1 MTTRSRRRKEAG
13 DADNQSDRL
22 LTSAATIFITG
33 TDTGVGKTF
42 VTAALVRALRKAG
55 VHAGA
60 VKPFATGSRDDA
72 RVLRA
77 AMDGEL
83 TLEEINPIFFRR
95 PLAPMV
101 AARLEGK
108 CVPLRV
114 QLPVKRFELLL
125 VEGIGGWLVPL
136 TARVTVADWVARR
149 GWPIIIVAR
158 AGLGTLNHTLLT
170 LEAARQRGVKIAAV
184 ILNNVV
190 KAGAAVARR
199 NAAVLRRLTRLPV
212 FLSVK
217 ALADVLGQRVAKGR
231 GDWSANNT

>member
-1 MTTRSRRRKEAG
+1 MNRVF
-13 DADNQSDRL
+13 
-22 LTSAATIFITG
+22 FITG
-33 TDTGVGKTF
+33 TDTGVGKTC

-83 TLEEINPIFFRR
+83 TLAEINPVFFKR

-108 CVPLRV
+108 RVPSRV
-114 QLPVKRFELLL
+114 KLPAKRFELLL
-125 VEGIGGWLVPL
+125 IEGIGGWLVPL
-136 TARVTVADWVARR
+136 TDRVTVADWVARH

-170 LEAARQRGVKIAAV
+170 VESARRRGVKTAAV
-184 ILNNVV
+184 ILNDVD
-190 KAGAAVARR
+190 KAGVAAARR
-199 NAAVLRRLTRLPV
+199 NAAVLRLLTRLPV
-212 FLSVK
+212 FVSIK
-217 ALADVLGQRVAKGR
+217 ALAEVLRKEVK
-231 GDWSANNT
+231 

>member
-1 MTTRSRRRKEAG
+1 VS
-13 DADNQSDRL
+13 
-22 LTSAATIFITG
+22 ATIFITG

-60 VKPFATGSRDDA
+60 VKPFATGSREDA
-72 RVLRA
+72 WVLRA

-83 TLEEINPIFFRR
+83 TLAEINQVFFRR

-108 CVPLRV
+108 RVPLRV
-114 QLPVKRFELLL
+114 KLPEKRFELLL

-136 TARVTVADWVARR
+136 TERVTVADWVARQ
-149 GWPIIIVAR
+149 GWSIIIVAR

-170 LEAARQRGVKIAAV
+170 VEAARRRGVRVVAV
-184 ILNNVV
+184 VLNDVD
-190 KAGAAVARR
+190 KAGSTVARR
-199 NAAVLRRLTRLPV
+199 NAVMLRRLTRLPV
-212 FLSVK
+212 CVSIGVLAG
-217 ALADVLGQRVAKGR
+217 ALQKEER
-231 GDWSANNT
+231 

>member
-1 MTTRSRRRKEAG
+1 MPGGRDPLCECRAKEMK
-13 DADNQSDRL
+13 QI
-22 LTSAATIFITG
+22 IFITG

-60 VKPFATGSRDDA
+60 VKPFATGNRDDA
-72 RVLRA
+72 RALRA

-83 TLEEINPIFFRR
+83 TLAEINPVFFRR

-101 AARLEGK
+101 AARLEGRR
-108 CVPLRV
+108 VPLRV
-114 QLPVKRFELLL
+114 RLSAQRFELLL

-136 TARVTVADWVARR
+136 TEQVMVADWVATR
-149 GWPIIIVAR
+149 GWPIVIVAR

-170 LEAARQRGVKIAAV
+170 VEAARRRGAKIAAV
-184 ILNNVV
+184 ILNDVDR
-190 KAGAAVARR
+190 AGAAAARL

-212 FLSVK
+212 FVSIG
-217 ALADVLGQRVAKGR
+217 ALADALRKEMK
-231 GDWSANNT
+231 

>member
-1 MTTRSRRRKEAG
+1 MNRI
-13 DADNQSDRL
+13 L
-22 LTSAATIFITG
+22 FITG

-55 VHAGA
+55 VHTGA

-72 RVLRA
+72 RVLRS

-83 TLEEINPIFFRR
+83 TLAEINPVFFKR

-108 CVPLRV
+108 RVPLRV
-114 QLPVKRFELLL
+114 GLLAKRFELLL

-136 TARVTVADWVARR
+136 TERVTVADWVARQR
-149 GWPIIIVAR
+149 WPIVIVAR
-158 AGLGTLNHTLLT
+158 AGLGTINHTLLT
-170 LEAARQRGVKIAAV
+170 VESARRRGVKIAAV
-184 ILNNVV
+184 FLNDVD
-190 KAGAAVARR
+190 KAGATTARR
-199 NAAVLRRLTRLPV
+199 NAVVLRRLTKLPV

-217 ALADVLGQRVAKGR
+217 ALVDVLRRCTVRA
-231 GDWSANNT
+231 